1 MYKIKRR
8 KGDKK
13 YKKMNKRITPSQ
25 GRQNEIKKKNTA
37 MSKTLE
43 PPLSFYFASKEGLS
57 EGLLFHAF
65 SAQFSYLT
73 IFR

>member
-1 MYKIKRR
+1 MKL
-8 KGDKK
+8 
-13 YKKMNKRITPSQ
+13 
-25 GRQNEIKKKNTA
+25 KKNTA